1 MALSRGDGAMIDIGD
16 LLSVSAAQE
25 DMVRAGDFIGDGYA
39 DVVYV
44 DSDGVLH
51 QVTHDIGGPIEK
63 PMKYDITPL
72 LGRIQQ
78 LEVFDMDHD
87 GIDDI
92 IVMDDIGSLYI
103 FYGHTSGVFRTQLI
117 ENVYDFIL
125 SDEAKTSYFTGAVRY
140 TGTGFVDPDN
150 IRKAS
155 TLELQSKQDQVNS
168 VLFTQIRIARA
179 STSTQTSTE
188 TLGTTV
194 TNSLDVDQNGF
205 LRMYDGNATTLSN
218 SLQFGY
224 DTLQT
229 DSASSI
235 TVSSGSNTEYDSFD
249 LLRAPFIIPGNLLI
263 TKQYSS
269 LEESGQVLS

>member
-1 MALSRGDGAMIDIGD
+1 
-16 LLSVSAAQE
+16 
-25 DMVRAGDFIGDGYA
+25 
-39 DVVYV
+39 
-44 DSDGVLH
+44 
-51 QVTHDIGGPIEK
+51 
-63 PMKYDITPL
+63 
-72 LGRIQQ
+72 
-78 LEVFDMDHD
+78 MDHD

-150 IRKAS
+150 IRKA
-155 TLELQSKQDQVNS
+155 TTVELQSKQDQVNS

-179 STSTQTSTE
+179 NASAQTSPE

-194 TNSLDVDQNGF
+194 TNSLDVDENGF

-224 DTLQT
+224 DSLEANSA
-229 DSASSI
+229 DSIS
-235 TVSSGSNTEYDSFD
+235 VSSGAESDFESFD
-249 LLRAPFIIPGNLLI
+249 LLRAPFIIPGNLLV
-263 TKQYSS
+263 TKQYKS
-269 LEESGQVLS
+269 LEESGQVLSGSPIQVQITLKNTSKKNISNILLLEKFADYLSVSDLEYDLVRGTTKETRKFITDSSQSNAGIADLRDITLSP